1 MNLAG
6 IADLGD
12 EWRTRA
18 ETLRA
23 YGAAGPA
30 DAVERC
36 AAEFEERLREWWAE
50 PLSLRTAAEESGFS
64 YDRLQ
69 RMVGEGGLPNVGK
82 PGAPLVRRC
91 DLPRKGERIVLS
103 PGGDLVRVRR
113 QRAGRG

>member
-6 IADLGD
+6 IADLGH

-36 AAEFEERLREWWAE
+36 AGEFEDRLREWWTE
-50 PLSLRTAAEESGFS
+50 PLSLRDAAEESGFS

-69 RMVGEGGLPNVGK
+69 RMVGEGDLPNVAG
-82 PGAPLVRRC
+82 PALRWCAAVTCRTRAS
-91 DLPRKGERIVLS
+91 VAS
-103 PGGDLVRVRR
+103 PGL
-113 QRAGRG
+113 AAIS